1 MQSPAVGPAQKPTRR
16 IMLMKGLHYIGLDLH
31 KKSISYAI
39 KTYAGELVDRGQV
52 AAHRPTLTAWAQQ
65 LPRPWVGA
73 LEATM
78 FTGWVYDCLRGF
90 AQRLEVAHPAMLKAI
105 TCAKKKNDSLDAEKI
120 CDLLRC
126 DLLPLCYMAPSHIR
140 ELRRI
145 LRYRNLLVREAVRM
159 KNKTAGLLME
169 VGEPYSKQRLHTKS
183 YFYPLLDELGEE
195 TPPSVRHLLTIS
207 RSQLELFERLERS
220 LLAGLRRH
228 PRLRERVA
236 RRETIAGVGP
246 VVALTWALE
255 VGEPERFGSIR
266 QAISYCGLCAG
277 QKQSAGKTQRGP
289 LSKQRNKHLQRVL
302 IEAAK
307 LAPRWNELLR
317 GVHERELARGSRNRA
332 TLAVAR
338 KLVTYLLAVDGRQS
352 GFEPLARAA

>member
-1 MQSPAVGPAQKPTRR
+1 
-16 IMLMKGLHYIGLDLH
+16 MKGLHYIGLDVH
-31 KKSISYAI
+31 KKSIAFVI
-39 KTYAGELVDRGQV
+39 KTYAGELVGRGQV

-78 FTGWVYDCLRGF
+78 FTGWIYDCLRGF

-105 TCAKKKNDSLDAEKI
+105 ACAKKKNDSLDAGKI

-126 DLLPLCYMAPSHIR
+126 DLLPSCYMAPSEIR
-140 ELRRI
+140 ELRRV

-169 VGEPYSKQRLHTKS
+169 VDEPYSKQRLHAKS
-183 YFYPLLDELGEE
+183 YFYPLLEELGEE

-207 RSQLELFERLERS
+207 RSQLELFEKLERS
-220 LLAGLRRH
+220 LLAGLQRH
-228 PRLRERVA
+228 PLLAERVRRLR
-236 RRETIAGVGP
+236 TLDGVGT
-246 VVALTWALE
+246 VLALTWALE
-255 VGEPERFGSIR
+255 VGEPERFASIR
-266 QAISYCGLCAG
+266 QAVSYCGLCAA
-277 QKQSAGKTQRGP
+277 QKQSAGRERRGP

-307 LAPRWNELLR
+307 LAPRWNDLLR
-317 GVHERELARGSRNRA
+317 GVHERELTRGSRNRA

-338 KLVTYLLAVDGRQS
+338 KLVAYLLALDRRERD
-352 GFEPLARAA
+352 FEPLARAA